1 MKPAAAKLVSNPIY
15 NTVIACR
22 TTKDFLERVQSYA
35 DSNDLTVSQPIRKGL
50 KHEIKECQSP
60 KKNWSVSP

>member
-1 MKPAAAKLVSNPIY
+1 MKAAAQLASNPVY

-22 TTKDFLERVQSYA
+22 TTKDFLDKVQAYA
-35 DSNDLTVSQPIRKGL
+35 ESNDLTVSQLIRKGL
-50 KHEIKECQSP
+50 KHVIKECQSS

>member
-1 MKPAAAKLVSNPIY
+1 MKAAAQSGSNPIY

-22 TTKDFLERVQSYA
+22 TTKDFLDKVQAYA
-35 DSNDLTVSQPIRKGL
+35 ESNDLTVSQLIRKGL
-50 KHEIKECQSP
+50 KQVIKEYQAP